1 MYCPYLLQTYQNIYI
16 YIYIYI
22 YIPNL
27 YNIYDNKYYKYYNYY
42 EKYYVKRSCRK
53 QD

>member
-1 MYCPYLLQTYQNIYI
+1 MYCPYLLQTYQNI